1 MAMRYEGQ
9 AHYELRVAGVRRLL
23 PVEEVQ
29 PGVWVP
35 FFRMVGDV
43 ELTNACARELAA
55 ELRRYE
61 FDVLVALAMKSATL
75 AHMISTYL
83 SEPRHGQFFP
93 YVVCRR
99 AVKRYMR
106 NPVVVEAH
114 SITEAFPH
122 PLVLNGVDAE
132 VARGKRVAVVD
143 DVVSTGGTFR
153 AAARLMERIE
163 ARITAKAAVLLEGE
177 SYRDP
182 ELIYLGT
189 LPVFTAG

>member
-1 MAMRYEGQ
+1 MRYEGQ
-9 AHYELRVAGVRRLL
+9 THYELRVAGVRRLL
-23 PVEEVQ
+23 PVEEVR

-43 ELTNACARELAA
+43 ELTNACARALAA
-55 ELRRYE
+55 ELRQCE
-61 FDVLVALAMKSATL
+61 FEVLVALAMKSAAL

-99 AVKRYMR
+99 TVKRYMR
-106 NPVVVEAH
+106 NPVTVEAR
-114 SITEAFPH
+114 SIMEPEAYT
-122 PLVLNGVDAE
+122 LVLNGLDAE
-132 VARGKRVAVVD
+132 VVRGKRVAVVD

-153 AAARLMERIE
+153 AAAALMERLG
-163 ARITAKAAVLLEGE
+163 ARISAKAAVLLEGDA
-177 SYRDP
+177 YHDP
-182 ELIYLGT
+182 ELIHLER

>member
-1 MAMRYEGQ
+1 MRYEGQ
-9 AHYELRVAGVRRLL
+9 THYELRVAGVRRLL
-23 PVEEVQ
+23 PVEEVR

-35 FFRMVGDV
+35 FFRMLGDV
-43 ELTNACARELAA
+43 ELTNACARALAA
-55 ELRRYE
+55 ELRQCE
-61 FDVLVALAMKSATL
+61 FEVLVALAMKSAAL

-106 NPVVVEAH
+106 NPVAVEAQ
-114 SITEAFPH
+114 SIMEPEVHT
-122 PLVLNGVDAE
+122 LVLNGLDAE
-132 VARGKRVAVVD
+132 VVRGKRVAVVD

-153 AAARLMERIE
+153 AAAALMEQLG
-163 ARITAKAAVLLEGE
+163 ARISAKAAVLLEGDA
-177 SYRDP
+177 YHDP
-182 ELIYLGT
+182 ELIHLER

>member
-1 MAMRYEGQ
+1 MRYEGQ
-9 AHYELRVAGVRRLL
+9 THYELRVAGVRRLL
-23 PVEEVQ
+23 PVEEVR

-43 ELTNACARELAA
+43 ELTNACARALAA
-55 ELRRYE
+55 ELRQCE
-61 FDVLVALAMKSATL
+61 FEVLVALAMKSAAL

-106 NPVVVEAH
+106 NPVAVEAR
-114 SITEAFPH
+114 SIMEPGAHT
-122 PLVLNGVDAE
+122 LVLNGLDAE
-132 VARGKRVAVVD
+132 VVRGRRVGVVD

-153 AAARLMERIE
+153 AATALMEQLG
-163 ARITAKAAVLLEGE
+163 ARITAKAAVLLEGDA
-177 SYRDP
+177 YRDP
-182 ELIYLGT
+182 ELIHLER
-189 LPVFTAG
+189 LPVFTTD

>member
-1 MAMRYEGQ
+1 MRYEGQ
-9 AHYELRVAGVRRLL
+9 THYELRVAGVRRLL
-23 PVEEVQ
+23 PVEEVR

-43 ELTNACARELAA
+43 ELINACARALAA
-55 ELRRYE
+55 ELRRCE
-61 FDVLVALAMKSATL
+61 LEVLVALAMKSAAL

-106 NPVVVEAH
+106 NPVTVEAR
-114 SITEAFPH
+114 SLIEPEAH
-122 PLVLNGVDAE
+122 TLVLNGLDAE
-132 VARGKRVAVVD
+132 VVRGKRVAVVD

-153 AAARLMERIE
+153 AAAALMEQLG
-163 ARITAKAAVLLEGE
+163 ARIVAKAVVLLEGDA
-177 SYRDP
+177 YRDP
-182 ELIYLGT
+182 ELIHLER